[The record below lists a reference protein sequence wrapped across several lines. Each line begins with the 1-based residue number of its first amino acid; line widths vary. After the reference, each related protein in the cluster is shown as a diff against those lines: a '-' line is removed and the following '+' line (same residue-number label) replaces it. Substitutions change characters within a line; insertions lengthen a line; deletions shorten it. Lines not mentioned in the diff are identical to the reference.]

1 MQLSASAPPSSTD
14 QPFRFS
20 LLKSVRTFFYQRTF
34 IGFRIGEALLWFAF
48 VVMWPIL
55 LGSIYFFGGVFEDS
69 QALTMDKFILTNLVV
84 ACIKALVITPF
95 WWLFF
100 VRLKH
105 LTLFRRSMLHL
116 PVSCV
121 YAIISVFIV
130 YQIKTKILQDPY
142 PSKAVLT
149 DTYNLITTYFMNF
162 ILFHAYNF
170 WLSTQR
176 QQKKERELRELAFQ
190 SEINALRAQI
200 EPHFLF
206 NTLNSISAS
215 VPPTLEKT
223 RVLIAQLADTFRYA
237 LRVSVS
243 QFVALEDEIDF
254 LKTWLALEK
263 QRFGERLAIDYQ
275 IDANAVGV
283 MVPPMI
289 LQPLVENA
297 LNHGIAPKIDGG
309 TVTIQ
314 CEVRNEWVYVAVSD
328 TGVGYTGDLEEILYK
343 SVGLSNISK
352 RLKLLYNQSLQVE
365 LQQEGLRF
373 SFTIPLK

>member
-1 MQLSASAPPSSTD
+1 
-14 QPFRFS
+14 
-20 LLKSVRTFFYQRTF
+20 
-34 IGFRIGEALLWFAF
+34 
-48 VVMWPIL
+48 MWPIL

-176 QQKKERELRELAFQ
+176 QQKKERELR
-190 SEINALRAQI
+190 
-200 EPHFLF
+200 
-206 NTLNSISAS
+206 
-215 VPPTLEKT
+215 
-223 RVLIAQLADTFRYA
+223 
-237 LRVSVS
+237 
-243 QFVALEDEIDF
+243 
-254 LKTWLALEK
+254 
-263 QRFGERLAIDYQ
+263 
-275 IDANAVGV
+275 
-283 MVPPMI
+283 
-289 LQPLVENA
+289 
-297 LNHGIAPKIDGG
+297 
-309 TVTIQ
+309 
-314 CEVRNEWVYVAVSD
+314 
-328 TGVGYTGDLEEILYK
+328 
-343 SVGLSNISK
+343 
-352 RLKLLYNQSLQVE
+352 
-365 LQQEGLRF
+365 
-373 SFTIPLK
+373 

>member
-1 MQLSASAPPSSTD
+1 
-14 QPFRFS
+14 
-20 LLKSVRTFFYQRTF
+20 
-34 IGFRIGEALLWFAF
+34 
-48 VVMWPIL
+48 
-55 LGSIYFFGGVFEDS
+55 
-69 QALTMDKFILTNLVV
+69 
-84 ACIKALVITPF
+84 
-95 WWLFF
+95 
-100 VRLKH
+100 
-105 LTLFRRSMLHL
+105 
-116 PVSCV
+116 
-121 YAIISVFIV
+121 
-130 YQIKTKILQDPY
+130 
-142 PSKAVLT
+142 
-149 DTYNLITTYFMNF
+149 MNF

-243 QFVALEDEIDF
+243 QFVALGDEIDF

-328 TGVGYTGDLEEILYK
+328 TGVGYTGDLKEILYK